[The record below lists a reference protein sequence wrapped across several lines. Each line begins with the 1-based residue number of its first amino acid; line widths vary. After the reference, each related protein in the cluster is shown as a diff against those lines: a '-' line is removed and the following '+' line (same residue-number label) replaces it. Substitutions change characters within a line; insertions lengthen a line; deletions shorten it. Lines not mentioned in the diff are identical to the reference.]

1 MLDETNFQLLALTWI
16 AIAILLVPIQLRIT
30 APYGRHTRRDWGW
43 TMNNRLAWIL
53 MEIVSPIC
61 FAYFFLTGSNDK
73 SFPMWLFFGLWILH
87 YVNRSIIFPFR
98 IKTKGKE
105 MTVMIAVLAAFFNII
120 NGFLNGYWLGNLG
133 AIYPESWLFD
143 WRFIIGI
150 LLFITGFIINIHA
163 DNILIYLRKPGET
176 DYKIPTG
183 GLFKYIS
190 CPNHFGEIL
199 EWWGFALLCWNLPA
213 LSFAIWTAANLIP
226 RALAHHRWYRTKFE
240 NYPTERQAVI
250 PFVL

>member
-1 MLDETNFQLLALTWI
+1 M
-16 AIAILLVPIQLRIT
+16 
-30 APYGRHTRRDWGW
+30 
-43 TMNNRLAWIL
+43 
-53 MEIVSPIC
+53 
-61 FAYFFLTGSNDK
+61 
-73 SFPMWLFFGLWILH
+73 
-87 YVNRSIIFPFR
+87 
-98 IKTKGKE
+98 
-105 MTVMIAVLAAFFNII
+105 
-120 NGFLNGYWLGNLG
+120 NGYWLGNLSV
-133 AIYPESWLFD
+133 IYPESWLFD

-150 LLFITGFIINIHA
+150 LLFITGFIINIYA

-199 EWWGFALLCWNLPA
+199 EWCGFALLCWNLPA

-240 NYPTERQAVI
+240 NYPSERQAVI